1 MRKRRSRSIGPGS
14 SELNSANQ
22 SRDIRFHILGIAFY
36 FSHRVLLKVHH
47 FLPKVS
53 CFRHVASCAF
63 RKAQHRILRV
73 FLKPVF
79 LVGIA
84 CLFLPID
91 VILAQVES
99 PLPND
104 SSEASSSSTEDQ
116 SSTEETANLSLTDEQ
131 NSSTARLD
139 TRNTAP
145 EEGTV
150 IADGDEMSMVN
161 NFVQL
166 HGNALIK
173 SEDVVLYADH
183 IWADFNDNIMRASGN
198 VRLLVG
204 NEETFADE
212 LIFDLETKKGIA
224 RDGFTFDDPWYF
236 GGSEIFKIED
246 DETYIRGGRLTTC
259 TLKHPHFYFSASQ
272 IIVKIN
278 KELVAKNIVL
288 NIGGVPVFYFPLI
301 RRDLRK
307 EDKLAK
313 VIVKLGTQ
321 SYQGPYLSVILPIFR
336 RYRYSAEL
344 LFDQSTRRGRGGGV
358 QAKYRVN
365 DVKFQELFIPIPPE
379 ATPGQRAQLKE
390 KADELSDRLRG
401 EYDKFKLRE
410 VFLKYRIKDIDIER
424 AREEAETIYN
434 ELQQEDADFGGV
446 AQQQS
451 DHQETR
457 YRQGDM
463 GFLVPGER
471 DKEGE
476 LRLDPTLEKV
486 AFRLQPGETSPI
498 LRTDFA
504 FHILKIGQVLDIYGE
519 REVQVRRIDIAIEP
533 SEETRKTI
541 RALGKEIQERATA
554 GEPLEQLVAE
564 YDGAVMD
571 VVNDG
576 KLTPL
581 NKMDQRWRYSIRRLK
596 ESGEIT
602 RPVFTGRGVHIFQLI
617 EKKSTPTFEEV
628 ARQFEAE
635 WEALK
640 QELPALNTKQDPDDG
655 ERKVERPR
663 RVESSAHAEIDSD
676 ITEARSGDG
685 EEEEEIQVYQKHGFR
700 GKWEDPQAVATQAQR
715 LDRGETSRVIK
726 APDGFR
732 LIKVEKKRAYR
743 GDFLLLSQDKYSGSR
758 REPIKTGQQWTMRWG
773 HHHKIYTP
781 WDNRA
786 EGRSP
791 LSFNGRVAWYARTFK
806 EGFGT
811 PESTVNSFGVF
822 TWGSALTGLDPE
834 QVDPDENLTFSRKRF
849 GAFLSRLE
857 IKHTLDLAGEGTT
870 TLQKLPRLSMQ
881 FSQMQFDQLPLF
893 RTVNSGLT
901 KAAEKLNTDLPILS
915 MFAFPTLDNTRFDL
929 DVEFGNFFKQ
939 RFRNERDVF
948 LQTLDLGFDLTKQ
961 TTLQITPY
969 REFRFDLSYDSNLIW
984 HAKDT
989 EGNRNILR
997 GVYSLR
1003 ARGSNTLFK
1012 IYDISFIPGARR
1024 MRHQIQSSLSFNYQ
1038 PPVDRDDNLYR
1049 FGPST
1054 FFFERKRLSYNFR
1067 TSFEVKTRRSKR
1079 PLSLLDFDTRLLADF
1094 SRDTVRGR
1102 VYEPIRSDIT
1112 ITPLASRNLRIS
1124 FDMTHDP
1131 NEHPVDGKHFKMVD
1145 FASNVRY
1152 GRKKWNMSLGSSFS
1166 KRLTSTRASRN
1177 IIGSFRFSPNRLLN
1191 VSASVT
1197 YNWIERQFYRQRI
1210 SIQRN
1215 LHDWNLR
1222 LSWYRTGIKR
1232 NPPYNNVRQ
1241 DFTLQLN
1248 LIADSTAS
1256 VGFGYD
1262 ATTETWGFRTLP
1274 AGVPYNAFSAGNSLS
1289 RSYF

>member
-1 MRKRRSRSIGPGS
+1 MRKRGRRSIELGS
-14 SELNSANQ
+14 RQRNQ
-22 SRDIRFHILGIAFY
+22 SNQSWGIQFHVLGFNLCLP
-36 FSHRVLLKVHH
+36 HRVLLRVHH
-47 FLPKVS
+47 LLPKIFS
-53 CFRHVASCAF
+53 FYHVVSCAF
-63 RKAQHRILRV
+63 GNAQHLILRV
-73 FLKPVF
+73 FLKPAF
-79 LVGIA
+79 LVGFA

-91 VILAQVES
+91 TVLAQVQS
-99 PLPND
+99 TPPND
-104 SSEASSSSTEDQ
+104 PSEVSTSSPEDPSKTDEA
-116 SSTEETANLSLTDEQ
+116 ANLLLTDVEK
-131 NSSTARLD
+131 SSTARLD
-139 TRNTAP
+139 PRGTAP
-145 EEGTV
+145 EKETV
-150 IADGDEMSMVN
+150 IGDGDKMFMSD
-161 NFVQL
+161 NFVQI

-183 IWADFNDNIMRASGN
+183 IWADFDDNIMRATGN
-198 VRLLVG
+198 VRLIVG
-204 NEETFADE
+204 KEETFADE

-246 DETYIRGGRLTTC
+246 DESYIRGGRLTTC
-259 TLKHPHFYFSASQ
+259 SLKHPHFYFSASQ

-278 KELVAKNIVL
+278 KELIAKNIVL
-288 NIGGVPVFYFPLI
+288 NVGGVPLFYFPLI

-307 EDKLAK
+307 KDKLAK
-313 VIVKLGTQ
+313 IIVKLGTD
-321 SYQGPYLSVILPIFR
+321 SYQGPYLSIILPVFR
-336 RYRYSAEL
+336 HYRYSAEL
-344 LFDQSTRRGRGGGV
+344 LFEQSTRRGSGGGT

-390 KADELSDRLRG
+390 KADQLSDRLRG
-401 EYDKFKLRE
+401 EYDRFKLRE
-410 VFLKYRIKDIDIER
+410 VFLKYQIKDIDIER
-424 AREEAETIYN
+424 ARESVETVYSQLREEN
-434 ELQQEDADFGGV
+434 ADFGEI

-451 DHQETR
+451 DHQESR

-471 DKEGE
+471 DKEG
-476 LRLDPTLEKV
+476 RLKLEPALEQV
-486 AFRLQPGETSPI
+486 AFRLQPGEMSPI

-504 FHILKIGQVLDIYGE
+504 FHILKIDQVLDIYGE
-519 REVQVRRIDIAIEP
+519 REVQVRRIDIAIKP
-533 SEETRKTI
+533 SEETRDAI
-541 RALGKEIQERATA
+541 RAVGKELQERATA
-554 GEPLEQLVAE
+554 GEPLEALVAE
-564 YDGAVMD
+564 IDGAEID
-571 VVNDG
+571 VVNG
-576 KLTPL
+576 GELTHL
-581 NKMDQRWRYSIRRLK
+581 NEMDQRWRHSVRRLK
-596 ESGEIT
+596 QPGEIT
-602 RPVFTGRGVHIFQLI
+602 LPVNTDRGVHIFQLI
-617 EKKSTPTFEEV
+617 ERESTPTFEEV

-635 WEALK
+635 WEVLK
-640 QELPALNTKQDPDDG
+640 QELPALETKPNPDKDEG
-655 ERKVERPR
+655 RFESTR
-663 RVESSAHAEIDSD
+663 RVESSAYATGDSD
-676 ITEARSGDG
+676 SAEALSEDG
-685 EEEEEIQVYQKHGFR
+685 EEEEEIQVYQQHGFR

-743 GDFLLLSQDKYSGSR
+743 GDFLFLSQDKYSGSR

-773 HHHKIYTP
+773 HHHKIFTP
-781 WDNRA
+781 WDNRQ

-791 LSFNGRVAWYARTFK
+791 LSFNGRMAWYARTFK
-806 EGFGT
+806 EGYGT
-811 PESTVNSFGVF
+811 PESTINSFGVF
-822 TWGSALTGLDPE
+822 TWGSALTGVDSHDL
-834 QVDPDENLTFSRKRF
+834 DPDENLKFSRKRF
-849 GAFLSRLE
+849 GSFLSRLE
-857 IKHTLDLAGEGTT
+857 VKHTLDLTGEGTAI
-870 TLQKLPRLSMQ
+870 LQKLPQLTMQ

-893 RTVNSGLT
+893 KTVNSGLT
-901 KAAEKLNTDLPILS
+901 KAAKKLDTDFPVLS

-939 RFRNERDVF
+939 RFRDERDIF

-961 TTLQITPY
+961 TTIQITPY

-989 EGNRNILR
+989 EGNRNIIR
-997 GVYSLR
+997 GVHSLR
-1003 ARGSNTLFK
+1003 ARGSNTLFR

-1024 MRHQIQSSLSFNYQ
+1024 MRHQIQSSLSFDYQ
-1038 PPVDRDDNLYR
+1038 PPVDRDNNLYQ
-1049 FGPST
+1049 FAPST

-1079 PLSLLDFDTRLLADF
+1079 PLSLLDFDTRLRADF
-1094 SRDTVRGR
+1094 SENTVRGR
-1102 VYEPIRSDIT
+1102 TYEPIRSDVT

-1124 FDMTHDP
+1124 FNMTNDP
-1131 NEHPVDGKHFKMVD
+1131 NLDPANGKRFKMVE

-1152 GRKKWNMSLGSSFS
+1152 SRKKWNMSLGSSFS

-1177 IIGSFRFSPNRLLN
+1177 IIGSFRFAPNRLLN
-1191 VSASVT
+1191 LSASLT

-1222 LSWYRTGIKR
+1222 LSWYRIGIKR
-1232 NPPYNNVRQ
+1232 SASANNVRQ

-1248 LIADSTAS
+1248 LIADPTAS

-1274 AGVPYNAFSAGNSLS
+1274 AGVPYNAFSARNALS